1 MKGIIWLASY
11 PKSGNTW
18 FRTLI
23 ANLMSKSQE
32 PVDINQLSTGGI
44 ASGRERFDEL
54 TGIESGDLTFEEINR
69 LRPEVYE
76 YLAQTVEKPL
86 FVKVHDAYTYLSDGR
101 PLLPSENCKAIYL
114 IRNPLD
120 VAVSFSHHLRRDL
133 DTTIERMGDSTFC
146 FCAKPDRMHNQL
158 RQQLLTWSEHVESWV
173 DAPGLAVHVVRYEDL
188 KAQPLETFTQ
198 AINFLGLAVEEEQIR
213 RAVEFSDF
221 KVLKKQEE
229 EKGFRE
235 KPPGMPAFFREGK
248 TESWKER
255 LTEEQVE
262 KIINQHRRIMERF
275 HYL

>member
-1 MKGIIWLASY
+1 MKGIVWLASY

-23 ANLMSKSQE
+23 SNLMSNSQE
-32 PVDINQLSTGGI
+32 PVDINQLFTGGI

-54 TGIESGDLTFEEINR
+54 TGIESADLTFEEIDQ
-69 LRPEVYE
+69 LRPEVYA

-86 FVKVHDAYTYLSDGR
+86 FVKVHDAYTYLPDGR
-101 PLLPSENCKAIYL
+101 PLLPAENCKAIYL

-133 DTTIERMGDSTFC
+133 DTTIERMGDSNFC

-173 DAPGLAVHVVRYEDL
+173 DAPGLDIHVVRYEDL

-229 EKGFRE
+229 EKGFKE

-262 KIINQHRRIMERF
+262 KIINQHRRVMERF